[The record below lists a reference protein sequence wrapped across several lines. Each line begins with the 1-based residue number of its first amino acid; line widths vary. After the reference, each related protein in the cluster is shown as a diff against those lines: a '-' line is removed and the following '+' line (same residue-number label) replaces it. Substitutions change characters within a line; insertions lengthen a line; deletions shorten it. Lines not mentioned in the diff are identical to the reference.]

1 LGWLRRR
8 WTACC
13 FGTLLLVAPVA
24 AVSQDAGGSAADRD
38 ARQFELQAVE
48 SDIALTGQ
56 RLAELRAEIEA
67 LDKDR
72 ASLTRSLIDTSE
84 RVKKLETEVEN
95 AERRLAALS
104 QNEAA
109 LRASLLERREVLI
122 EVLAALQRIGHR
134 PPPAML
140 VRPEDALASVRSAI
154 LLGAVVPDLREAA
167 NQLAVDLR
175 QLLSLR
181 AEMERERDRLR
192 ADATRLLEQ
201 RTRVQLLIEKRK
213 TEHSRTVAALA
224 DEEDRAEALA
234 RQATSLKELIATM
247 EKEIEAAARAKAE
260 AEEAAR
266 KNRERAEADRDRRRP
281 RSLGQDDRLAPSV
294 SFADAK
300 GLLPLPAGGK
310 VLRAFGEDD
319 GLGGRAAG
327 ISIAAR
333 PGGQVSSPADGW
345 VVYSGPFRSYGQ
357 LLIINAGD
365 GYHVLLAGMG
375 EIDVQLGQFVL
386 AGEPVATMA
395 SPKLASTDPA
405 DIVSTQ
411 PVLYIEFRKDGA
423 SIDPA
428 PWWAVSS
435 DEKVGG

>member
-1 LGWLRRR
+1 MLW
-8 WTACC
+8 
-13 FGTLLLVAPVA
+13 FGAALIAAPFSSLA
-24 AVSQDAGGSAADRD
+24 QDATGGTAERD
-38 ARQFELQAVE
+38 ARQAELQAVE
-48 SDIALTGQ
+48 GDIVLTAE
-56 RLAELRAEIEA
+56 RLAELKAEIDA
-67 LDKDR
+67 LDRDR
-72 ASLTRSLIDTSE
+72 ASLTRSLIKTSE
-84 RVKKLETEVEN
+84 RVQSLESEIETT
-95 AERRLAALS
+95 ERRLGALS
-104 QNEAA
+104 ENEDA

-140 VRPEDALASVRSAI
+140 VRPEDALSSVRSAI
-154 LLGAVVPDLREAA
+154 LLGAVVPDLRVAA
-167 NQLAVDLR
+167 DLLAADLR

-192 ADATRLLEQ
+192 ADAGRLLEQ
-201 RTRVQLLIEKRK
+201 RTRVQLLVEKRK
-213 TEHSRTVAALA
+213 EEYAQSVAALA
-224 DEEDRAEALA
+224 DEENKAEALA
-234 RQATSLKELIATM
+234 DQATSLKELIATM
-247 EKEIEAAARAKAE
+247 ERDIEAAAKAKAE

-266 KNRERAEADRDRRRP
+266 KNRELAEADRDRRRP
-281 RSLGQDDRLAPSV
+281 KSLGNADRLAPAV

-300 GLLPLPAGGK
+300 GLLPLPASGK
-310 VLRAFGEDD
+310 IVRDFGADD
-319 GLGGRAAG
+319 GLGGQTAG
-327 ISIAAR
+327 ISMATR
-333 PGGQVSSPADGW
+333 PGGQISSPADGW

-365 GYHVLLAGMG
+365 GYHVLMAGMD

-395 SPKLASTDPA
+395 SPKLASADPA

-411 PVLYIEFRKDGA
+411 PVLYIEFRKDGS

-428 PWWAVSS
+428 PWWAASS